1 MPQDLWRAG
10 SSPGGAGETGERAGA
25 LPEGV
30 GLRATERLVGAS
42 HNAVMNWGREA
53 VAGKKNGLLVGVG
66 Y

>member
-1 MPQDLWRAG
+1 
-10 SSPGGAGETGERAGA
+10 
-25 LPEGV
+25 
-30 GLRATERLVGAS
+30 LRATERLVGAS